1 MLQLEHELKQLCRE
15 HRHDGH
21 TTQRD
26 RLAMSKTIAR
36 DLDKSGFHKFC
47 RQKKC
52 ARRLKDKHVRALVEH
67 WRGGGLSP
75 GTINN
80 RLAFLRHV
88 FEWTG
93 KAGVMHKSNAAYHD
107 GKRVRYATVSKA
119 AYVQPGASE
128 RVGNQL
134 AKASM
139 RLQITFGL
147 RRKEALMIQPAKA
160 DQGTYIALDGP
171 WCKGNRPR
179 IIPIDSPE
187 QRAALDFAKSVARG
201 GSLIPPSMTYKA
213 YQDGQWAPC
222 LRGGWCDRD
231 TRFSARLGAGPVR
244 GHDRNA
250 LSGARRPAASSDD
263 LRADTQG
270 PVGTRRH
277 LERTWA
283 RPQEGDELVSGQAKR
298 RPEREGIGL
307 WPGKCSDLSLSPFS
321 RPILFENADI
331 S

>member
-1 MLQLEHELKQLCRE
+1 MLQIEHELKQLCRE

-36 DLDKSGFHKFC
+36 NLDESGFHKFC

-52 ARRLKDKHVRALVEH
+52 AWRLKDKHVRALVEH

-88 FEWTG
+88 FKWTG
-93 KAGVMHKSNAAYHD
+93 KAGLMHKNNAAYHD

-119 AYVQPGASE
+119 AYVQPGALE

-160 DQGTYIALDGP
+160 DKGTYIALDGR

-201 GSLIPPSMTYKA
+201 GSLIPPSMAHEA
-213 YQDGQWAPC
+213 YRDGQWRRACEALGVTATHGFRHAWAQDLYEGMTGMPC
-222 LRGGWCDRD
+222 
-231 TRFSARLGAGPVR
+231 PVR
-244 GHDRNA
+244 G
-250 LSGARRPAASSDD
+250 G
-263 LRADTQG
+263 LRHRQMTSEQIRKDQ
-270 PVGTRRH
+270 
-277 LERTWA
+277 WA
-283 RPQEGDELVSGQAKR
+283 RDVISKELGHGR
-298 RPEREGIGL
+298 RKVTNWYL
-307 WPGKCSDLSLSPFS
+307 GKPS
-321 RPILFENADI
+321 ADPKEKE
-331 S
+331 